1 MQQNITFTSGP
12 VLKNLLR
19 FAFVLSV
26 ILTVMVKRVL

>member
-12 VLKNLLR
+12 FLKNLLR

-26 ILTVMVKRVL
+26 MVKRVL